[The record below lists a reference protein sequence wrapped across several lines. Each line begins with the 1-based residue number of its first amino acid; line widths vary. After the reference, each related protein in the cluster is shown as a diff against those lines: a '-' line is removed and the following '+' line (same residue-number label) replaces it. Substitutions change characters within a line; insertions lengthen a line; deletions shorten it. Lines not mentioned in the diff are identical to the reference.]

1 MEKKEKGRKGFSFLI
16 LLLLLLAVTI
26 GYSILSD
33 TLNINGT
40 SKIRNATWKV
50 HFTNVSSGS
59 TGSVS
64 PIQAPKISS
73 DELSV
78 SYQVNLD
85 KPGDFYEFTTTV
97 KNDGSVDAKL
107 ATSPL
112 LTGVSEAQDVYL
124 DHTFTHL
131 DGSRVKAGEV
141 LEAGSSVVYKVR
153 IEFDRTIMNDQL
165 PKVEQDLSLGIKLD
179 WEQA

>member
-1 MEKKEKGRKGFSFLI
+1 MKKKENGRKGFVFLL

-40 SKIRNATWKV
+40 SKISGATWKV

-59 TGSVS
+59 TGSVT
-64 PIQAPKISS
+64 PVQAPKISN
-73 DELSV
+73 DELSIT
-78 SYQVNLD
+78 YQVNLD
-85 KPGDFYEFTTTV
+85 KPGDFYEFTATV

-107 ATSPL
+107 ANAPI
-112 LTGVSEAQDVYL
+112 LTGLSAGQDVYL
-124 DHTFTHL
+124 NHTFTHL
-131 DGSRVKAGEV
+131 DGSRVKTGEV
-141 LEAGSSVVYKVR
+141 LEAGESVVYKVK
-153 IEFDRTIMNDQL
+153 IEFDSTILNNQL
-165 PKVEQDLSLGIKLD
+165 PTAEQELSLSVKMD